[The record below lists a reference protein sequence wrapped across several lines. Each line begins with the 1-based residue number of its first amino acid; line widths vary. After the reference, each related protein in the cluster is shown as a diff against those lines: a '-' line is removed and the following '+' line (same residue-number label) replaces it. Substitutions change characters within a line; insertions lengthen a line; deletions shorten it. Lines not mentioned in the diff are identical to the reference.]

1 VNDFGF
7 IETPYLRVVDKRITD
22 EIVYLTAMQEENE
35 IIAQSG
41 IPVDS
46 KGVIQAEL
54 VQARKNEEYYFVTP
68 EEITFCDVS
77 PAQLVSVAAALV
89 PFLEHDDANRALMGA
104 NMMRQGV
111 PLVRAEAPL
120 VGTGLEWVVARDSRV
135 LIYAENPGVVE
146 SVDSNRIVIR
156 READD
161 IDGETMKPDIYNL
174 VKYRRSN
181 QNTCINQR
189 PLVKKGQRVVKGQVL
204 VDGTATENGEL
215 ALGQNITVA
224 FMPWG
229 GYNFE
234 DSILMSERLVQ
245 KDFFTSVHIE
255 EFECVARDTKLGREE
270 ITRDIPNV
278 SEDTLKDL
286 DPSGIVRLG
295 AEVKTGSILV
305 GKITPKGETQLS
317 PEEKLLRAIFGE
329 KAADVKDSSLRVP
342 PGVSGIVVGAK
353 VFSRKG
359 ADKDERSRELEEIE
373 EIRLSKDRDDEIRVT
388 KRTMHERLV
397 RILTG
402 KVAANPIIN
411 SKGDTLIK
419 KGTTLTP
426 DMLTKLPVDL
436 FPEIKL
442 KGDDATEHRVQA
454 LLNSQKEQID
464 AIEEVFNEKLTRLRR
479 GDELPPGV
487 IKTIKVYIAIKRKV
501 QVGDKMAGRHGNK
514 GVLSRILP
522 VEDMPYLANGEP
534 VDIVLNPLGVPSRMN
549 IGQIMEVHL
558 GLAGR
563 EIGRQIEDF
572 LEREGTDKSLRI
584 KDLRKRLQ
592 KLFATPT
599 MKKEIGDMDDDELR
613 KFAAQFK
620 LGIPVASPVFD
631 GAEEDQIHEWL
642 KEAGLP
648 KSGKMILFDGRTGEA
663 FDNEVTV
670 GIMYMMKLHHLVDEK
685 MHARST
691 GPYSL
696 VTQQPLGGK
705 AQFGGQRVGEME
717 VWSFEAYGAA
727 YALQEVLTA
736 KSDDVAG
743 RTATYDSIVK
753 GEYSVHAGLPEV
765 FNVLVKELK
774 SLSID
779 VELITADQTP

>member
-1 VNDFGF
+1 MNDFGF

-22 EIVYLTAMQEENE
+22 EVVYLTAMQEENE

-46 KGVIQAEL
+46 KGIIQAEL
-54 VQARKNEEYYFVTP
+54 VQARKNEEYYFVSP
-68 EEITFCDVS
+68 EDVTFCDVS

-111 PLVRAEAPL
+111 PLVKAEAPL

-204 VDGTATENGEL
+204 VDATATENGEL

-388 KRTMHERLV
+388 KRTMHERLI

-426 DMLTKLPVDL
+426 DMLAKLPVDL

-464 AIEEVFNEKLTRLRR
+464 AIEEVFNENLTRLRR

-487 IKTIKVYIAIKRKV
+487 IKTIKVYIAIKRK
-501 QVGDKMAGRHGNK
+501 GK
-514 GVLSRILP
+514 
-522 VEDMPYLANGEP
+522 LAIRWLDAMVTRVFFREFCQLRTCLIWPTASLLIYCAKPAWRSIPNEYWP
-534 VDIVLNPLGVPSRMN
+534 DLGS
-549 IGQIMEVHL
+549 
-558 GLAGR
+558 
-563 EIGRQIEDF
+563 
-572 LEREGTDKSLRI
+572 
-584 KDLRKRLQ
+584 
-592 KLFATPT
+592 
-599 MKKEIGDMDDDELR
+599 
-613 KFAAQFK
+613 
-620 LGIPVASPVFD
+620 SP
-631 GAEEDQIHEWL
+631 GACW
-642 KEAGLP
+642 P
-648 KSGKMILFDGRTGEA
+648 
-663 FDNEVTV
+663 
-670 GIMYMMKLHHLVDEK
+670 
-685 MHARST
+685 
-691 GPYSL
+691 
-696 VTQQPLGGK
+696 
-705 AQFGGQRVGEME
+705 
-717 VWSFEAYGAA
+717 
-727 YALQEVLTA
+727 
-736 KSDDVAG
+736 
-743 RTATYDSIVK
+743 
-753 GEYSVHAGLPEV
+753 
-765 FNVLVKELK
+765 
-774 SLSID
+774 
-779 VELITADQTP
+779 